1 MQKDEKDEE
10 AMRQLVNTWMSE
22 ENTVMPT
29 QEIIHDKWNEFFNSF
44 SRQHEG
50 WLATVEVFGLEVG
63 AQEEASD
70 VPFEGISV
78 GSAKGESDSLIIN
91 VGKSPE
97 DHVSHKIDQP
107 THVWLREATTGA
119 DLALEIEAQDQSK
132 TLLRFRSPELL
143 AS

>member
-1 MQKDEKDEE
+1 
-10 AMRQLVNTWMSE
+10 
-22 ENTVMPT
+22 MPT
-29 QEIIHDKWNEFFNSF
+29 QEIIHDKWSDFFNSF

-50 WLATVEVFGLEVG
+50 SLATLEVFAPDVG

-78 GSAKGESDSLIIN
+78 SSGKGESDALIIN

-107 THVWLREATTGA
+107 THVWLQQTTSGA

-132 TLLRFRSPELL
+132 TLLRFRPP
-143 AS
+143 AIA

>member
-1 MQKDEKDEE
+1 
-10 AMRQLVNTWMSE
+10 
-22 ENTVMPT
+22 MPT
-29 QEIIHDKWNEFFNSF
+29 QEIIHDKWNDFFNSF

-50 WLATVEVFGLEVG
+50 WLATLEVFGPEVG
-63 AQEEASD
+63 AQEEARN

-97 DHVSHKIDQP
+97 DYVSHKIDQP
-107 THVWLREATTGA
+107 THVWLRQATTGA

-143 AS
+143 DS